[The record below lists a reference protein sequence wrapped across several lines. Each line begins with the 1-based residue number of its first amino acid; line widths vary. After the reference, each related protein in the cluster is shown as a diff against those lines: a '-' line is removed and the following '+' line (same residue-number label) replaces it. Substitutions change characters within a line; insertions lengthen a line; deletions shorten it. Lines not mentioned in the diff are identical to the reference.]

1 LRLRPPGD
9 NVAAGATQPIRGD
22 AMRRG
27 SLALWAVSLAL
38 AAGAAA
44 VAQTRVK
51 TQTVRPQAPP
61 AVTQQDLDPA
71 AITGTVPAA
80 KPLPAP
86 VPAAPATEVI
96 ADLSQLPEPVVRT
109 RERILAAARTGEL
122 RRLVTVMQSGETLPI
137 FSLSTG
143 QDPITYWRSNYPDSD
158 GVEILATLI
167 DILETPAVHVDVG
180 TPQEMYVWPYFARMS
195 LKSLT
200 PAQKVDLFKIVTGSD
215 YKDML
220 AAGSYNF
227 FRVGIGRDG
236 GWRYFVTGN

>member
-1 LRLRPPGD
+1 
-9 NVAAGATQPIRGD
+9 
-22 AMRRG
+22 MRHG
-27 SLALWAVSLAL
+27 SLASWVVSLAL

-51 TQTVRPQAPP
+51 TQVVRPQSPP
-61 AVTQQDLDPA
+61 AVTQQDLNPP
-71 AITGTVPAA
+71 AITGTVPAPKTLSA
-80 KPLPAP
+80 
-86 VPAAPATEVI
+86 PAAPAPASEVI
-96 ADLSQLPEPVVRT
+96 SDLSQLPEPVVRT
-109 RERILAAARTGEL
+109 RERILAAARSGEL
-122 RRLVTVMQSGETLPI
+122 RRLVAVMQSGETLPI
-137 FSLSTG
+137 FSLATG

-158 GVEILATLI
+158 GIEILATLI
-167 DILETPAVHVDVG
+167 DILETPAVHVDAG

-220 AAGSYNF
+220 GAGTYNF

-236 GWRYFVTGN
+236 GWRFFVTGN